1 MENCVLDHLPLVEAL
16 SHVVKVNA
24 VLDIVLQL
32 FDEFDVDVRLEES
45 RADLLEHRLEDIL
58 VDDSRVVQR
67 VQGACDA
74 PSQVG

>member
-16 SHVVKVNA
+16 SHVVEVDA

-32 FDEFDVDVRLEES
+32 FDEFDVDVGLQEG

-67 VQGACDA
+67 VKGAGDA